1 MYHTSVVF
9 SFIFMFWVL
18 YKFRRQRSI
27 KYKTDEI
34 VANVLNSK
42 YYAQSL
48 SSLNVAFGMDLESNK
63 RLIGHSSQ
71 THGHHR
77 FKLIFLPSRLAQLH
91 DS

>member
-9 SFIFMFWVL
+9 SFIFIFWVL

-63 RLIGHSSQ
+63 RLNGHSSQ